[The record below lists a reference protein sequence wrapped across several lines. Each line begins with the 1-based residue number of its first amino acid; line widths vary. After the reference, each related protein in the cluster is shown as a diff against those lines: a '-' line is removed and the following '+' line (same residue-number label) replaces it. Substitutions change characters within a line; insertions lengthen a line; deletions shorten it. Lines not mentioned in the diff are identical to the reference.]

1 MKLVGDYYKPKPSVI
16 VQRYKFNMRVRK
28 QGESVATYV
37 AALRELAEHCSY
49 GTTLKEMLR
58 DRLVCGVNHEGIQRK
73 LLGEKNLTYETALT
87 LAQSIETAE
96 RESKDLRLTNPP
108 RTSQGIHYNFRG
120 SKPRKNAAGD
130 ASVKPKVGNIVC
142 YRCGGPHLA
151 PACKF
156 KETQY
161 LYCKKKGHLARVCR
175 AKAQGAKGSPDSK
188 RSNYLEAQEDDSAYT
203 LFTLHGSNSN
213 PITLDLAL
221 NNVPVKVELDTGA
234 AVSVISHST
243 YLNICSQS
251 QAVPALQPSLV
262 KLKTYT
268 GELIPIVGCASLQAR
283 YGTQVVDVHVQVVE
297 GDGPNLLGRDLLQKL
312 EVDLGSVNANVLEQ
326 TTPMEGI
333 LDKHSIVFSEELGC
347 MNGPAVQLQIDDKV
361 QPKFFKPRTVPYIL
375 KEKVETELQRL
386 EKLGIISPIKFSKW
400 AAPVVPVMKKN
411 NTVRLCGDYKLTAN
425 KALLTECYP
434 LPRVDDLVTALAG
447 GKCFTKLDMSNAYLQ
462 LPVDESFKEYLVIN
476 THKGLFQY
484 NRLPF
489 GISSAP
495 AIFQC
500 CMDSLLQGIPRVS
513 VYLDDILITG
523 STMDEH
529 LQNLEAVL
537 GRLHDAGLHLNQ
549 DKCTFMQPKI
559 EYLGHVIDEQ
569 GRHPT
574 EEKIQAILHQKT

>member
-1 MKLVGDYYKPKPSVI
+1 M
-16 VQRYKFNMRVRK
+16 
-28 QGESVATYV
+28 
-37 AALRELAEHCSY
+37 
-49 GTTLKEMLR
+49 
-58 DRLVCGVNHEGIQRK
+58 
-73 LLGEKNLTYETALT
+73 
-87 LAQSIETAE
+87 
-96 RESKDLRLTNPP
+96 
-108 RTSQGIHYNFRG
+108 
-120 SKPRKNAAGD
+120 
-130 ASVKPKVGNIVC
+130 
-142 YRCGGPHLA
+142 
-151 PACKF
+151 
-156 KETQY
+156 
-161 LYCKKKGHLARVCR
+161 ARVCR
-175 AKAQGAKGSPDSK
+175 AKAQGAKGSSDSK
-188 RSNYLEAQEDDSAYT
+188 RSNYLEAQEDDAAYT

-268 GELIPIVGCASLQAR
+268 GESIPIVGCASLQAR

-326 TTPMEGI
+326 TTPLEGI
-333 LDKHSIVFSEELGC
+333 
-347 MNGPAVQLQIDDKV
+347 
-361 QPKFFKPRTVPYIL
+361 
-375 KEKVETELQRL
+375 
-386 EKLGIISPIKFSKW
+386 
-400 AAPVVPVMKKN
+400 PVMKKN

-447 GKCFTKLDMSNAYLQ
+447 GKYFTKLDMSNAYLQ
-462 LPVDESFKEYLVIN
+462 LPVDESFKEYFVIN

-495 AIFQC
+495 AIFQR

-513 VYLDDILITG
+513 VYLDD
-523 STMDEH
+523 
-529 LQNLEAVL
+529 
-537 GRLHDAGLHLNQ
+537 
-549 DKCTFMQPKI
+549 
-559 EYLGHVIDEQ
+559 
-569 GRHPT
+569 
-574 EEKIQAILHQKT
+574 